1 MLCLNVNIIDKY
13 LTTYWCKRWNKSW
26 IGIGIVIL
34 MFILFFLT
42 MSGFVSFNH
51 RSCKSHLLL
60 ISNDSHLANTS
71 HFIFVDS
78 RSHDTLNQE
87 RNLQWCKTIKIALNV
102 IRFIKLYIT
111 TKMELSYLPTHCNDA
126 VYICLFCKCRLWW
139 YMVFR

>member
-13 LTTYWCKRWNKSW
+13 LTTYWCKRWNKRW

-87 RNLQWCKTIKIALNV
+87 RNWQWCKTIKIALNV

-111 TKMELSYLPTHCNDA
+111 TKMELSYLPTHCNNA
-126 VYICLFCKCRLWW
+126 VYICLFCKCRRWW